1 MYQSEKDLQERVEEK
16 TQNRYNNFKKTG
28 RGGLI
33 RSRGKRCGG
42 IIKYAWLQQCASTY
56 GKGIMIYIFTALYH
70 EAQCIITSFD
80 LKKTADS
87 SQFMQFSNETAQ
99 IRLTVSGVG
108 EIAAAAAV
116 SSTCTQAPPK
126 RTDLLCN
133 IGICAGAGEQEGIY
147 MIHKITEQASQKTW
161 YPDILYR
168 HPFPEA
174 EIITAMKP
182 WAGDTIGAGGPAF
195 ADAVDGRTVLYD
207 MEAAAVYQAGAYFFG
222 PHQMQFL
229 KMVSDHGTGQ
239 LSGMNWPNACKVT
252 QLMEQYKEPVTAW
265 ISRLGQTARQG
276 GLPRERAA
284 DERLEQ
290 LVQQLCTDLHASH
303 AMEMTVRKQVRYL
316 VLTGADYAGV
326 LQKWYQE
333 NKLPCRNRKEGK
345 QILAQWCVWE

>member
-1 MYQSEKDLQERVEEK
+1 
-16 TQNRYNNFKKTG
+16 
-28 RGGLI
+28 
-33 RSRGKRCGG
+33 
-42 IIKYAWLQQCASTY
+42 
-56 GKGIMIYIFTALYH
+56 MIYIFTALYH
-70 EAQCIITSFD
+70 EAQCIIKFFD
-80 LKKTADS
+80 LKKTAE
-87 SQFMQFSNETAQ
+87 SQRFMQFENETAQ

-116 SSTCTQAPPK
+116 SSTCTQNPPR
-126 RTDLLCN
+126 RTDFLCN
-133 IGICAGAGEQEGIY
+133 IGICAGAGELEGIY

-182 WAGDTIGAGGPAF
+182 WEGDTLGAGVPAS
-195 ADAVDGRTVLYD
+195 ADAADSGTLLYD

-229 KMVSDHGTGQ
+229 KIVSDHGTGL
-239 LSGMNWPNACKVT
+239 LSRKEQPNAGKAA

-265 ISRLGQTARQG
+265 ISRLGQAARRDG
-276 GLPRERAA
+276 RLREQEAN
-284 DERLEQ
+284 ERLEQ
-290 LVQQLCTDLHASH
+290 LVRRLCTDLHASH
-303 AMEMTVRKQVRYL
+303 AMEMTVRKQMRYL
-316 VLTGADYAGV
+316 ELAGADYTGM
-326 LQKWYQE
+326 LRKWYQK